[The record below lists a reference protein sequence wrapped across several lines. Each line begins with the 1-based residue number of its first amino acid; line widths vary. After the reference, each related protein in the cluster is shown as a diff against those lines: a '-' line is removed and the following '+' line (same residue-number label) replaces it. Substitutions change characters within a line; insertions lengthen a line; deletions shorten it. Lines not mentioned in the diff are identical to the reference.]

1 MLSFWLAFEAS
12 KASVFLQI
20 SSIVTNFKKKQSE
33 ESLASLILRTL
44 TWSEKFSIAFRT
56 GSSLKSDKMG
66 RSILRVSTIVSQ
78 WSLNFLTASF
88 SSVITLSPSI
98 RVIRYSVSLVSKIWF
113 DSFPKFSIIG
123 YSIHM
128 EIIVENLLRFPQ
140 KLNTKIS
147 LSFMGKEISSTI
159 IFPIFIKK
167 ASPSRNC
174 FSELF
179 IYEGRLVTSNMF
191 FLFLAVCIKYF
202 RGNVFKFSR
211 VNILDR

>member
-1 MLSFWLAFEAS
+1 M
-12 KASVFLQI
+12 
-20 SSIVTNFKKKQSE
+20 
-33 ESLASLILRTL
+33 IL
-44 TWSEKFSIAFRT
+44 E
-56 GSSLKSDKMG
+56 
-66 RSILRVSTIVSQ
+66 
-78 WSLNFLTASF
+78 FLTASF

-159 IFPIFIKK
+159 IFLYLLRRRVQVVIAFLSHLFMKGDWLHLTCFFFFWPCVLSTFEEMYLN
-167 ASPSRNC
+167 SP
-174 FSELF
+174 
-179 IYEGRLVTSNMF
+179 G
-191 FLFLAVCIKYF
+191 
-202 RGNVFKFSR
+202 
-211 VNILDR
+211 